1 MKWLNKWL
9 KISVYFP
16 IQANKI
22 FLIFRQLP
30 QRVHAQGEAEGL
42 DDRGQDRP
50 HPQVVRHVHQVI
62 ILFEV
67 LNFGIKQEVYSIQIG
82 FR

>member
-1 MKWLNKWL
+1 M
-9 KISVYFP
+9 
-16 IQANKI
+16 
-22 FLIFRQLP
+22 IFRQLP

-42 DDRGQDRP
+42 DDRGQDRT

-67 LNFGIKQEVYSIQIG
+67 LNFGIKQEVYSKQIG

>member
-1 MKWLNKWL
+1 M
-9 KISVYFP
+9 
-16 IQANKI
+16 
-22 FLIFRQLP
+22 IFRQLP

-67 LNFGIKQEVYSIQIG
+67 LNFGIKQEVYSKQIG